1 VCQAGIDRQARRVQP
16 EEGRCLA
23 DVESDF
29 EAAAIVILGGID
41 GQMQLVV
48 EGFTLSPSLRAGGCG
63 AAAQAATDVRSR
75 MTRAYMIGELS
86 RESSGAWRAKSS

>member
-48 EGFTLSPSLRAGGCG
+48 EGLHFVTKPEGRWLRRGGAGG
-63 AAAQAATDVRSR
+63 D
-75 MTRAYMIGELS
+75 
-86 RESSGAWRAKSS
+86 